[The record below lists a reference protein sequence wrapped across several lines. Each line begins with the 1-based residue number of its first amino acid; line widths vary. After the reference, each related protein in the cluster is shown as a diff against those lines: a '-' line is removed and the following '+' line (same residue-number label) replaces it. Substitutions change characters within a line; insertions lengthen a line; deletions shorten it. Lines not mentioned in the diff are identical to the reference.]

1 MERRYVIV
9 RTHRP
14 NRRANEV
21 NSFDSQSWDWVATK
35 NKTRKVRKKIRI
47 E

>member
-9 RTHRP
+9 RRHRP
-14 NRRANEV
+14 SRQANGV

-35 NKTRKVRKKIRI
+35 NKIRKGRKKIRI
-47 E
+47 G